1 MRLDSPRRKL
11 TRLPVVK
18 PVGQNWPMS
27 GTSRPVRRSSLVA
40 IGSTCARYP
49 LCSSTAWRM
58 RSARQCRPPNRIV
71 TESRSPR
78 VKGRGVYAR
87 YGSAMTV
94 AIPSSVGMSIHPGFE
109 KLDGG
114 ESGQASDRLVDLP
127 NCDPPVLALEEVLR
141 HELELTRHAD
151 PAADRSPEMVHE
163 EACDPGRGRAPQALL
178 GLTVIEEEVARFI
191 AHDPLEQ
198 LVEDGVPGN
207 RREPQI
213 SG

>member
-1 MRLDSPRRKL
+1 
-11 TRLPVVK
+11 
-18 PVGQNWPMS
+18 
-27 GTSRPVRRSSLVA
+27 
-40 IGSTCARYP
+40 
-49 LCSSTAWRM
+49 M

-94 AIPSSVGMSIHPGFE
+94 AIPSSVGMAIHPGFE
-109 KLDGG
+109 KLYAG
-114 ESGQASDRLVDLP
+114 ESGQAPDRLVDLADR
-127 NCDPPVLALEEVLR
+127 DPPVLTIEEVLR
-141 HELELTRHAD
+141 HELELARRAD
-151 PAADRSPEMVHE
+151 AGADRSPEVVDE
-163 EACDPGRGRAPQALL
+163 EASNPGGGRAPQALL

-198 LVEDGVPGN
+198 LVEHGVPGD
-207 RREPQI
+207 RLEPQI

>member
-1 MRLDSPRRKL
+1 
-11 TRLPVVK
+11 
-18 PVGQNWPMS
+18 
-27 GTSRPVRRSSLVA
+27 
-40 IGSTCARYP
+40 
-49 LCSSTAWRM
+49 M

-94 AIPSSVGMSIHPGFE
+94 AIPSSVAMSIHPGFE
-109 KLDGG
+109 QLHGG
-114 ESGQASDRLVDLP
+114 ESGQAPDRLVDLP
-127 NCDPPVLALEEVLR
+127 DRDPPVLALEEVLR

-163 EACDPGRGRAPQALL
+163 EARDPGGGRAPQALL
-178 GLTVIEEEVARFI
+178 GLTVIEEEVARFV

-198 LVEDGVPGN
+198 LVEHRVPADGL
-207 RREPQI
+207 EPQA
-213 SG
+213 SRQRRQ